1 MTCERGTI
9 KYSFMIL
16 PPEEHQVI
24 QIRPLNNSEGT
35 DDPIEAPQLLSDPGC
50 VTVAHQPNLLAADVI
65 PIISI
70 PTPSVMI
77 RYVVKALEQGIMTCL
92 PPWPMAPNSHA
103 SRLCSRRPMKDQNP
117 CSPTTEALELSQR
130 TRRSALVA

>member
-16 PPEEHQVI
+16 PQEEHQVI

-35 DDPIEAPQLLSDPGC
+35 NDPIEAPQLLSDSGC

-92 PPWPMAPNSHA
+92 PPWSVAPELACKPIVFA
-103 SRLCSRRPMKDQNP
+103 STDEGSESL
-117 CSPTTEALELSQR
+117 
-130 TRRSALVA
+130 